1 MASAPWLR
9 ASPRVSKIVHTVMT
23 CLSSMLLVY
32 VGFVIL
38 LLSSVSVGAVRPT
51 SEKVQKTT
59 RRSRGRDD
67 NVQQFVDV
75 IVYRSRGLPRRRS
88 LHGQS
93 EYKRKEDSDTEGIW
107 DTETFPSP
115 KPLEHTP
122 LRTGADFEP
131 DLTFETCDCKTL
143 LAPIC

>member
-1 MASAPWLR
+1 MPGQTRKSFEFENKSQETWTSSHILGSLQQVAA

-23 CLSSMLLVY
+23 CLSSMLLVC

-51 SEKVQKTT
+51 SEKVQK
-59 RRSRGRDD
+59 GP
-67 NVQQFVDV
+67 
-75 IVYRSRGLPRRRS
+75 PRRRS
-88 LHGQS
+88 LHGYS

-131 DLTFETCDCKTL
+131 D
-143 LAPIC
+143 